1 MLLKELKAV
10 EKGTINGQKEGNKY
24 VNFIAIIL
32 IKKRLFKKGKII
44 LFLAMSCLKHNLREL
59 LQNTRFYI

>member
-44 LFLAMSCLKHNLREL
+44 
-59 LQNTRFYI
+59 